1 MDIMMI
7 NSSVETNKQV
17 GFDSQK
23 VNIIVIKLDV
33 LLENKNYVERKHL
46 FINDSSCDSVV
57 LISAQ
62 QYPISNL

>member
-23 VNIIVIKLDV
+23 VNIIFIKLDV

-62 QYPISNL
+62 

>member
-1 MDIMMI
+1 MMI

-57 LISAQ
+57 LISAR
-62 QYPISNL
+62 

>member
-57 LISAQ
+57 LISAR
-62 QYPISNL
+62 